1 MQMNTNRLVKAGII
15 AALYV
20 VLTYALPSLAYGPL
34 QFRFSEI
41 LTLLAY
47 IDPFYVLPLTLG
59 NALANIGSPFGIID
73 VVYGT
78 FLSFLALYSM
88 SKTKNIYI
96 ASLWPA
102 VFNAFIGLEI
112 YLLSETPVNFFIVA
126 GQIALSEFIIVSLI
140 GVPIFKIMEKNDY
153 IMDILKNN

>member
-1 MQMNTNRLVKAGII
+1 MNTNRLVKAGII

-59 NALANIGSPFGIID
+59 CAIANIGSPFGIID
-73 VVYGT
+73 VIFGT
-78 FLSFLALYSM
+78 LASFLALYCM
-88 SKTKNIYI
+88 SKTKNIYL
-96 ASLWPA
+96 ASIWPA
-102 VFNAFIGLEI
+102 IFSFIIGLEI
-112 YLLSETPVNFFIVA
+112 FFLSEVPVSFFLVT
-126 GQIALSEFIIVSLI
+126 GQIMLSQLIVVSVI
-140 GVPIFKIMEKNDY
+140 GVPIFKLVEKNDY
-153 IMDILKNN
+153 LINMLRNH

>member
-1 MQMNTNRLVKAGII
+1 MNTKKLTKAGVVI
-15 AALYV
+15 ALYV
-20 VLTYALPSLAYGPL
+20 ALTYAFSSLSYGPL
-34 QFRFSEI
+34 QFRISEI

-73 VVYGT
+73 VIYGT

-102 VFNAFIGLEI
+102 IFNAFIGLEI
-112 YLLSETPVNFFIVA
+112 YLFSETPVNFFIVA

-140 GVPIFKIMEKNDY
+140 GVPVFKLIEKNDY
-153 IMDILKNN
+153 IMEMLKDN

>member
-1 MQMNTNRLVKAGII
+1 MNTNRLVKAGII

-88 SKTKNIYI
+88 SKTKNIYVV
-96 ASLWPA
+96 SLWPA

-112 YLLSETPVNFFIVA
+112 YFLSETPVNFFIVA

>member
-1 MQMNTNRLVKAGII
+1 MNTNRLVKAGII

-140 GVPIFKIMEKNDY
+140 GVPIFKIVEKNDY

>member
-1 MQMNTNRLVKAGII
+1 M
-15 AALYV
+15 
-20 VLTYALPSLAYGPL
+20 LTYAFSSLAYGPL
-34 QFRFSEI
+34 QFRVSEV

-47 IDPFYVLPLTLG
+47 LDPFYILPLVLG

-73 VVYGT
+73 IVYGSL
-78 FLSFLALYSM
+78 LSFLALYSM

-112 YLLSETPVNFFIVA
+112 YLLSDTPVNFFYSSWTNRSFRIYY
-126 GQIALSEFIIVSLI
+126 SEPDRCAYF
-140 GVPIFKIMEKNDY
+140 
-153 IMDILKNN
+153 

>member
-1 MQMNTNRLVKAGII
+1 MNTNRLVKAGII

>member
-1 MQMNTNRLVKAGII
+1 MNTKKLTKAGII
-15 AALYV
+15 IALYV
-20 VLTYALPSLAYGPL
+20 VLTYAFSSLSYGPL
-34 QFRFSEI
+34 QFRVSEI

-47 IDPFYVLPLTLG
+47 LDPFYILPLVLG

-73 VVYGT
+73 IVYGT
-78 FLSFLALYSM
+78 LLSFLALYSM

-102 VFNAFIGLEI
+102 IFNAFIGLEI
-112 YLLSETPVNFFIVA
+112 YLLSETPINLFIVA

-140 GVPIFKIMEKNDY
+140 GVPIFKIMERNDY
-153 IMDILKNN
+153 IMDMLKDN

>member
-1 MQMNTNRLVKAGII
+1 MNTNRLVKAGII

-140 GVPIFKIMEKNDY
+140 GVPIFKILEKNDY

>member
-1 MQMNTNRLVKAGII
+1 MNTKKLTKAGIVI
-15 AALYV
+15 ALYV
-20 VLTYALPSLAYGPL
+20 VITYAFSSLAYGPL
-34 QFRFSEI
+34 QFRVSEV

-47 IDPFYVLPLTLG
+47 LDPFYILPLVLG

-73 VVYGT
+73 IVYGS
-78 FLSFLALYSM
+78 FLSLLALYSM

-112 YLLSETPVNFFIVA
+112 YLLSETPVNMFLVG
-126 GQIALSEFIIVSLI
+126 GQIALAQFIIVSLI
-140 GVPIFKIMEKNDY
+140 GVPVFKLLEKNDY
-153 IMDILKNN
+153 LMEVLKDN